1 MVSDEF
7 SDLVVSHKISKSEID
22 YGIFNIRERDGTKN
36 ILKNLSERFTMVIKN
51 KEIENRKLMGH
62 KIWIGYDIMAQFSI
76 DQVATITRKENI
88 IYVD

>member
-22 YGIFNIRERDGTKN
+22 YGIFNIRESDGTKN
-36 ILKNLSERFTMVIKN
+36 ILKNLPERFTIVIKN
-51 KEIENRKLMGH
+51 NDIENRKIMGL
-62 KIWIGYDIMAQFSI
+62 KIWIGFDIMEQFSI
-76 DQVATITRKENI
+76 DQTVMMTRKENI